1 MNESGLLFLGADITS
16 HLLCPVQQV
25 HDITSLITMIFFS
38 FRFRENG
45 GVLITSSSLVGWIGF
60 PSFISWDSYEKD
72 HICVQTQ

>member
-16 HLLCPVQQV
+16 LLLCPVQQV

-38 FRFRENG
+38 FLFRENG

-60 PSFISWDSYEKD
+60 HSFISWDSYEKD